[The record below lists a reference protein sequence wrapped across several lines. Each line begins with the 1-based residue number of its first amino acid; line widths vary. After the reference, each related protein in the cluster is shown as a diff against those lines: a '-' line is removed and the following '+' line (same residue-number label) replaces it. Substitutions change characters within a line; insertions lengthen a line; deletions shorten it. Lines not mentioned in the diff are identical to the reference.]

1 MMVMVGLPALS
12 NTQSVQLSEGAG
24 PEAAVRLPT
33 AGGVRGITAGVGGSW
48 FTGMAVRSRGRNP
61 AETNND
67 ARRGVSTLLL
77 APASAWRT
85 VTQPQRAGGIRL
97 PGVVIIA
104 RA

>member
-1 MMVMVGLPALS
+1 VMVMVGLPALS

-61 AETNND
+61 AET
-67 ARRGVSTLLL
+67 TMM
-77 APASAWRT
+77 P
-85 VTQPQRAGGIRL
+85 RAE
-97 PGVVIIA
+97 
-104 RA
+104 